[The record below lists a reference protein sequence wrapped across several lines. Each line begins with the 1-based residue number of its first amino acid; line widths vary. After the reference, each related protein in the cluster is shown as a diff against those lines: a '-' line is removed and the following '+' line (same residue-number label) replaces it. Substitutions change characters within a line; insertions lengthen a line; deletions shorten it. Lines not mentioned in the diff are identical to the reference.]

1 MKLVIALLLTTA
13 IQTYANDN
21 KNVVVKYKNYESF
34 DLGNLEIKGNIIA
47 PGDLSVKERDRKLF
61 KRNLY
66 ERYDFN
72 KEVNNDVL
80 NLR

>member
-1 MKLVIALLLTTA
+1 MKTLTIILLIFSFNSLA
-13 IQTYANDN
+13 QGK
-21 KNVVVKYKNYESF
+21 KNVVYKYKNYESF

-47 PGDLSVKERDRKLF
+47 PGDLSVKERERKTF